1 MTPEDIAQILKLFF
15 LGWLGALTAIILV
28 KMLRGDINTTGL
40 MCSANSD
47 EPDPERVTLVM
58 LTVGVALF
66 YLVHTLGVP
75 LSEITDA
82 DGKVTM
88 PDLPDEALVL
98 LGGSQGAYI
107 TGKIMRPTK
116 GV

>member
-1 MTPEDIAQILKLFF
+1 MTPETIAEFLKLFL
-15 LGWLGALTAIILV
+15 LGWLGALTAFILV

-40 MCSANSD
+40 MCSTKGG
-47 EPDPERVTLVM
+47 EPDPERVTMVM

-66 YLVHTLGVP
+66 YLVQTLGVP
-75 LSEITDA
+75 LSDITDA
-82 DGKVTM
+82 TGKVTM

-98 LGGSQGAYI
+98 LGGSQSAYI
-107 TGKIMRPTK
+107 AGKILRPKK